1 MKFQT
6 LTRLQIEEEKF
17 NKQISDPDVIRQP
30 RMKNQRDST
39 VPKMKTGKPSP
50 DFKNLS
56 IMQKKLVLLH
66 IQNPS

>member
-30 RMKNQRDST
+30 RMKNQRDNT

-66 IQNPS
+66 I